1 MTYSKIHKRFSER
14 LEQPDALKNPEKYLG
29 PNYQDVLN
37 FWIYLD
43 TLSVEEKEE
52 MGQRYQALKYKVRY
66 CAIDDARNAARGVVG
81 WRFREAAWWAA
92 YDVTGRVVFG
102 FATYELIG
110 HHLFINKS
118 IVPIFLELIIYTK

>member
-1 MTYSKIHKRFSER
+1 MTYSKIHQKFSKY
-14 LEQPDALKNPEKYLG
+14 LKQPDALTNPEKYLG
-29 PNYQDVLN
+29 PNWKDVLN
-37 FWIYLD
+37 FWIYVD

-66 CAIDDARNAARGVVG
+66 CAIDDARNAAEEVVG
-81 WRFREAAWWAA
+81 REFRCEAWCASCG
-92 YDVTGRVVFG
+92 VTGRVVFG
-102 FATYELIG
+102 DATYELIA